1 MLIRSYK
8 GLCSIGQISD
18 TLNEKVTELSDQV
31 NQNLA
36 RVEANLDKIL
46 DGGKQPEGRRRSDRG

>member
-1 MLIRSYK
+1 MLIRSYE